1 MSSGKSS
8 RRSSISNILD
18 AFNLSSRD
26 TQNKVHRSWSQPSSD
41 GEAPGPSNKRGPDPS
56 DLEADASLNPSV
68 HYEFTRK
75 DPMGA
80 IILSILGELT
90 MLANKSNKAMSADI
104 DDICEKFHN
113 HQISEKQKI
122 NRRIM
127 QTTAD
132 LERSMI
138 EKELNSHALNQTVEA
153 PMHFSPT
160 PTLQTPRQTADC
172 LKLLPSGSHKFSGT
186 ANSLSIVEYLYNLNQ
201 VQEQCNLSLDEFYK
215 AMLAST
221 TGAPY
226 TYIMGAIKNNEDPA
240 NIYHNLLIRYDKRL
254 QPEEARVRL
263 YAYRIPR
270 SATLAEA
277 ETHIHELATQ
287 ATSSLP
293 EGPARAIACNH
304 EEVQALFR
312 ALPTQS
318 ATLVRNLYSNLSTR
332 LGESAT
338 ASDLSRLLNTYRH
351 SIDQDIKLHGG
362 DSRRPFDGRKFF
374 KRPANSASKGRRYTS
389 FNVTQTNAPSPF
401 PSSQPSGQMNRGTGG
416 SWRPKPF
423 GRPGQTSGG
432 QSRPSTPG
440 FFRPSNFR
448 SGTGAIAQRRNTFS
462 RNTRGGGF
470 QGRSRQP
477 VRNFS
482 GRTFGN
488 GSGSGNNQ
496 GSRGKPG
503 RAVKRSGSNFRGR
516 VRDYC
521 SLCGKRDH
529 KAVDGCP
536 HMVSDAGRVVPIM
549 PCKDTCSVCP
559 PFVRTPLNHPSYIC
573 PFRVPHGP
581 LSSK

>member
-8 RRSSISNILD
+8 RRSSLGNILD
-18 AFNLSSRD
+18 AFNLSGRNSPSRVRRHMSQPNDNIEAPLPGCSRD
-26 TQNKVHRSWSQPSSD
+26 
-41 GEAPGPSNKRGPDPS
+41 PDHA
-56 DLEADASLNPSV
+56 DLDADSVFNPNI

-75 DPMGA
+75 DPMGS

-90 MLANKSNKAMSADI
+90 MLANKSNKTMSADI

-122 NRRIM
+122 NRRIL

-138 EKELNSHALNQTVEA
+138 EKELNSHSLNQTVEA

-172 LKLLPSGSHKFSGT
+172 LKLLPSGSHKFSGA

-201 VQEQCNLSLDEFYK
+201 VQEQCNLSMDEFLK

-226 TYIMGAIKNNEDPA
+226 TYIMGAVKNNEDPA

-254 QPEEARVRL
+254 QPEEARARL

-293 EGPARAIACNH
+293 EGPSRAIACNH

-312 ALPTQS
+312 ALPPQS
-318 ATLVRNLYSNLSTR
+318 ATLVRNLYSHLSTR

-351 SIDQDIKLHGG
+351 TIDQDIKMRGG
-362 DSRRPFDGRKFF
+362 DSRRPFEPRKFF
-374 KRPANSASKGRRYTS
+374 NRTSNPAAKSRKYTS
-389 FNVTQTNAPSPF
+389 YGVTQTGSPAATGIRTG
-401 PSSQPSGQMNRGTGG
+401 QPPASTGQGASN
-416 SWRPKPF
+416 SWQPRPF
-423 GRPGQTSGG
+423 RRPGQF
-432 QSRPSTPG
+432 PG
-440 FFRPSNFR
+440 SQFRPYRPNNFR
-448 SGTGAIAQRRNTFS
+448 SGTFNAGTNNSGRNGIS
-462 RNTRGGGF
+462 QIRRGGLSSR
-470 QGRSRQP
+470 GRRPSS
-477 VRNFS
+477 NFT

-488 GSGSGNNQ
+488 GSGFGNNQ
-496 GSRGKPG
+496 GNRDRTGRVEKRTGVSFRGK
-503 RAVKRSGSNFRGR
+503 S
-516 VRDYC
+516 RDYC
-521 SLCGKRDH
+521 SLCGKQDH

-536 HMVSDAGRVVPIM
+536 HMVSDSGKVVPIM
-549 PCKDTCSVCP
+549 PCKDTCPVCP
-559 PFVRTPLNHPSYIC
+559 SHVRIPLNHPSYVC

-581 LSSK
+581 LSNK